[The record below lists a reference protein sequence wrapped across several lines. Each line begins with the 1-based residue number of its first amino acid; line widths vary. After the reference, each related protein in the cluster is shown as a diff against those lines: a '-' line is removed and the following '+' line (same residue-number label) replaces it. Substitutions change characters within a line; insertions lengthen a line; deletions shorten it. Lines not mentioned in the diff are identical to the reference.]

1 LKKKIL
7 SIARRYRA
15 ELRHRLRGPSRSWI
29 SRASS
34 RRADE
39 LGRHAVKEG
48 LETLD
53 LANIHGYAL
62 LDLMPADGSEAT
74 RGRAVRRAGD
84 FFLEVVR
91 PIEGTH
97 DAVLEKYAELER
109 SNDSL
114 KQRTTELTA
123 ANKRLKAE
131 MVQRKSAEAS
141 LLMSEKNHRVL
152 LREARQMQHRLR
164 HLSHQVLSAQE
175 EERKEISREL
185 HDEIVQTLTGINVQ
199 LASLKIESGVSKK
212 SFSKHISYT
221 QRLVEKSVDIVHQFA
236 RDLRPT
242 LLDDLGLIPALHAYM
257 KSFTA
262 RTGLQV
268 GFSTFAGIEK
278 LSNDKRTVLY
288 RVAQAALVNIAEHAK
303 ASSVSVKIEDLPQA
317 VLMEIKDNGVSFDVA
332 HVLDSRRNKRLG
344 LIGMRERVEMVGGT
358 FRIVSTPGLGTTITV
373 ILPFKN
379 K

>member
-1 LKKKIL
+1 MP
-7 SIARRYRA
+7 ANGA
-15 ELRHRLRGPSRSWI
+15 TQ
-29 SRASS
+29 SS
-34 RRADE
+34 RDK
-39 LGRHAVKEG
+39 AVK
-48 LETLD
+48 
-53 LANIHGYAL
+53 
-62 LDLMPADGSEAT
+62 
-74 RGRAVRRAGD
+74 RAGE
-84 FFLEVVR
+84 FFLEVVS
-91 PIEGTH
+91 PIEKTH
-97 DAVLEKYAELER
+97 SAMQEKYSELKR
-109 SNDSL
+109 SIESL
-114 KQRTTELTA
+114 RMRTAELTA
-123 ANKRLKAE
+123 SKRKLEAE
-131 MVQRKSAEAS
+131 MVQRRKAEAM
-141 LLMSEKNHRVL
+141 LLMSERNHRIL
-152 LREARQMQHRLR
+152 LREARQMQLRLR

-175 EERKEISREL
+175 AERKEISREL

-212 SFSKHISYT
+212 SFTKHISYT
-221 QRLVEKSVDIVHQFA
+221 QRLVEKSVDIVHRFA

-268 GFSTFAGIEK
+268 GFSTFAGVER

-303 ASSVSVKIEDLPQA
+303 ASSVSVTIEDLPQA

-358 FRIVSTPGLGTTITV
+358 FRVVSLPGVGTTV
-373 ILPFKN
+373 SSMLPFKN